1 MENFSG
7 QNKKTLR
14 TTYPKNHENFK
25 NSKSKVQF
33 TGSYKKKECIEQT
46 QYKQYKNLNKKMIVI
61 MTPAKFF
68 LLVLQFVAH

>member
-1 MENFSG
+1 MYFYNNSFYAYIITVLWKKNLKSG

-33 TGSYKKKECIEQT
+33 YW
-46 QYKQYKNLNKKMIVI
+46 
-61 MTPAKFF
+61 F
-68 LLVLQFVAH
+68 L

>member
-1 MENFSG
+1 M
-7 QNKKTLR
+7 KILR
-14 TTYPKNHENFK
+14 TASLRSN
-25 NSKSKVQF
+25 F